1 MIIRRPAFIDIE
13 ESSTDIMTEG
23 LFSKMAEKNKEK
35 KLNLIMSDKSG
46 GKLGSAD
53 KSKIDNLALSYIDRI
68 IDKFKK
74 SANSIIGKSEYSKIR
89 KAIKFDDY
97 KDHYY
102 YHDFPISIG
111 NELKKGYRYSIITIF
126 EDVKDLCKTD
136 DDYEKY
142 FENGEHHPNRTLAE
156 KMMKEITESFKD
168 ICKKDKSIA
177 KINLESNPDDE
188 YSYSIE
194 AYIVFDEAIEAYM
207 NNTITESTE
216 IPEEKVDLTKYFSFD
231 PNDGVDSSLVNID
244 NDSEKAFYR
253 DPVYNK
259 AIMEH
264 FNMLDTRTRKVLLS
278 MNEAG
283 QNSVLMS
290 LTSKLYDKIVEKC
303 DDIDYGDIPKTKGDI
318 TKLPNYES
326 MKETISIMHDILK
339 EYNQD
344 TGPVDE
350 LSVAFSNIEARKDL
364 FERAYRYNSEL
375 PIAMY
380 CNITLGI
387 ITGISYMIATC
398 IEFIKDPGAES
409 FRIALDKMAY
419 AKTKDHMI
427 YNTLK
432 SFNKTCANKDF
443 DKAMEAVLKAS
454 TKNFGGAA
462 IVGGIAIGLLG
473 TILVLIPVLRELIF
487 MFYYMRMKV
496 SDFYSIQAD
505 LLQMNTYSVEANKSI
520 HPDERKKIVAKQL
533 KYVERFRKISNT
545 FAFEIKK
552 AEVAAD
558 KEKKNDDE
566 TKMLIDDIDGIDTK
580 SNVSALF

>member
-1 MIIRRPAFIDIE
+1 MIIHRPAFLDIE
-13 ESSTDIMTEG
+13 EATGLEVYSVTKDDATNEFKAVAEDIVKNAEKHIKDKYSNKKLTVTAGSGNIDNIVKTIFPELTRVLGKVANKISNEDPKKQYTISIPTKIQYSFSGMTFDKEVKKDAEDIMR
-23 LFSKMAEKNKEK
+23 
-35 KLNLIMSDKSG
+35 KSG
-46 GKLGSAD
+46 
-53 KSKIDNLALSYIDRI
+53 
-68 IDKFKK
+68 FKK
-74 SANSIIGKSEYSKIR
+74 GQKISGIPGSNYFYKISKDKKYIFSAYNMSPMGLNINRHFSICLSMLDNTDKIKSII
-89 KAIKFDDY
+89 
-97 KDHYY
+97 
-102 YHDFPISIG
+102 
-111 NELKKGYRYSIITIF
+111 
-126 EDVKDLCKTD
+126 
-136 DDYEKY
+136 
-142 FENGEHHPNRTLAE
+142 
-156 KMMKEITESFKD
+156 ES
-168 ICKKDKSIA
+168 A
-177 KINLESNPDDE
+177 
-188 YSYSIE
+188 
-194 AYIVFDEAIEAYM
+194 
-207 NNTITESTE
+207 E

-231 PNDGVDSSLVNID
+231 PNDGVDSSLINID

-432 SFNKTCANKDF
+432 SFNKTCANKEF

-462 IVGGIAIGLLG
+462 IVWGIAIGLLG

-505 LLQMNTYSVEANKSI
+505 LLQMNAYSVEANKSI